1 MKIIIAV
8 RISFSD
14 NLAFQTINIDGISD
28 LMIIISRK
36 TARCIICFCS
46 THISRCQLRNQCP
59 HNLLNADTQT
69 LSDIRFARIYI

>member
-36 TARCIICFCS
+36 TARCIMCFAPPISVVVSFVINALIIC
-46 THISRCQLRNQCP
+46 
-59 HNLLNADTQT
+59 
-69 LSDIRFARIYI
+69 